1 MTKVC
6 SKCKQE
12 KDIEQFNKCKNSKDG
27 YSYICKQCQHEYDEA
42 RKDKKKEYT
51 KQHSLEK
58 REYYNKYNKE
68 HREEKLKYNKEH
80 NEKQKQYCRD
90 YRLKNIE
97 KLQFYDRERNKV
109 RGKDVA
115 YRLQS
120 SISGLMYYS
129 LRNNKSNI
137 HWEDLV
143 PYNLKQLKKYLENQ
157 FDDKMNWGNM
167 GSYWEIDHIIPRNTF
182 KDLTKAENRDF
193 QICWSLLN
201 LRPLE
206 KSANRSRPKDGRDI
220 PQEIKDKILGQDIQ
234 SVILNVEKGG
244 SVNG

>member
-1 MTKVC
+1 MLKLC

-12 KDIEQFNKCKNSKDG
+12 KDIELFNHCKNSKDG

-42 RKDKKKEYT
+42 RKDKRKEYT

-80 NEKQKQYCRD
+80 NEKQKQYCRE
-90 YRLKNIE
+90 YKLRNIE
-97 KLQFYDRERNKV
+97 KLQLYDRERNKI
-109 RGKDVA
+109 RSKDVA
-115 YRLQS
+115 YKLQS

-129 LRNNKSNI
+129 LRNNKNNI
-137 HWEDLV
+137 HWENLV
-143 PYNLKQLKKYLENQ
+143 PYNLKQLKKHLENQ
-157 FDDKMNWGNM
+157 FDDKMNWDNM

-182 KDLTKAENRDF
+182 KDLTKVENRDF

-220 PQEIKDKILGQDIQ
+220 PQEIKDKILGQNIIYDTM
-234 SVILNVEKGG
+234 SVENKEEL
-244 SVNG
+244 